1 MPNVAKPNS
10 IPTVRKI
17 NIKYNWREEWK
28 SLFGRYCSVS
38 LTMKKSYLREDYWI
52 FFLHLD
58 DNWSSAIDNLA
69 RQNSPGEGKK
79 LLDLGTCYQVQIYVP
94 GWGRHF
100 INHHRPGLYLVRH
113 SACNNP
119 PAIYGSLRCLY
130 GLLLRWSDVLVFRG
144 ISTNIVLHESII

>member
-28 SLFGRYCSVS
+28 SLFGRNCSVS

-69 RQNSPGEGKK
+69 RQNSPDEEKK
-79 LLDLGTCYQVQIYVP
+79 ITWFRMLFSSSNICT
-94 GWGRHF
+94 
-100 INHHRPGLYLVRH
+100 LVREAFH
-113 SACNNP
+113 QSSQAWTLFGPPLRLQQSSCNIWVTP
-119 PAIYGSLRCLY
+119 LFVWVVTKMEWCTC
-130 GLLLRWSDVLVFRG
+130 LLRH
-144 ISTNIVLHESII
+144 I